1 MGVTVLSDSGF
12 DLSPGEAQAKKIGIV
27 PVYML
32 YGSERLRDGVDIDR
46 ATFLRRMSAGESPKT
61 EPGTIEDYKMAFD
74 RALAAGDDVVC
85 VSISAAISKC
95 FEHASAAAA
104 QCGGRVH
111 VIDSTAASGIETL
124 LAEYAVELAGTGMDG
139 ASIAAK
145 LTATKSA
152 AFFAV
157 PDMKQMAA
165 SGRVPKAVAALGG
178 MLNVSLVLKIANG
191 TISPA
196 GQTRSFDKTCDIMVE
211 STLRALDRAPGMR
224 IAVTHVNDPDLGNTI
239 MKMVTEKLGHPPARE
254 IVADCSM
261 TIATHLGKG
270 AVGVFAIVP

>member
-12 DLSPGEAQAKKIGIV
+12 DLSPTEAQSKKIGII

-32 YGSERLRDGVDIDR
+32 YGNERLRDGVDIDR
-46 ATFLRRMSAGESPKT
+46 PTFLRRLNAGENPKT
-61 EPGTIEDYKMAFD
+61 EPGTIEDYRVAFE
-74 RALAAGDDVVC
+74 RAIAAGNEVVC
-85 VSISAAISKC
+85 ISISAAISKC
-95 FEHASAAAA
+95 FEHASTAAA
-104 QCGGRVH
+104 QFSGKVH

-124 LAEYAVELAGTGMDG
+124 LAEYAVELAATGMDA

-145 LTATKSA
+145 LRSTRTA

-196 GQTRSFDKTCDIMVE
+196 GQTRSFDKTRDIMVE

-224 IAVTHVNDPDLGNTI
+224 VAVTHVNDLEMGKSVMNLVI
-239 MKMVTEKLGHPPARE
+239 EKLGHPPTKE
-254 IVADCSM
+254 LILDCSM
-261 TIATHLGKG
+261 TIAANLGKG